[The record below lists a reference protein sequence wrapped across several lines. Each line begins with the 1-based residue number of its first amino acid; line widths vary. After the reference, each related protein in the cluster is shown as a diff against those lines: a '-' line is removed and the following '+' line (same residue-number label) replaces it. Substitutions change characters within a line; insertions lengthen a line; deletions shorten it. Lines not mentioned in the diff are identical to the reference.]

1 MPGCTRIRPQY
12 CQVAFLIMNHNAS
25 LIKTGVVAAEV
36 GVFTRLNPIGTR
48 EAGTTSIVNLCL
60 AACLVAGLVFLQQL
74 VVKPTVVNLS
84 AGSTGVE
91 IQKAL
96 DSLPKSGGEV
106 VLAAGIFE
114 VAQPIILQRD
124 NQILRGA
131 GAATVLRLA
140 NGANCPA
147 IILGEPV
154 NHPRHMVDRTGA

>member
-1 MPGCTRIRPQY
+1 
-12 CQVAFLIMNHNAS
+12 MNHNAR
-25 LIKTGVVAAEV
+25 LIKMEV
-36 GVFTRLNPIGTR
+36 MASDVSACTCLNPIGIR
-48 EAGTTSIVNLCL
+48 EAGTTSILNVCL

-96 DSLPKSGGEV
+96 DSLPKSGGKV
-106 VLAAGIFE
+106 VLAGGIIEF
-114 VAQPIILQRD
+114 AQPIILQRD